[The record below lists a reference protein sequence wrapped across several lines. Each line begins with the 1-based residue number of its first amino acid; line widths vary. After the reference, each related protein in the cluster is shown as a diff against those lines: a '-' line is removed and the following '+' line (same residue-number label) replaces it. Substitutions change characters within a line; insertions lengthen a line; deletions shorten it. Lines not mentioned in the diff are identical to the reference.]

1 MPTVSPSPVPQNSAP
16 QSPVPH
22 PPVSQLSASRR
33 AVPGRAW
40 TRKLPLYVL
49 REVVPWYLGGVLLFL
64 TLQMTDV
71 LSSTVGYL
79 LAYRVKP
86 VQALGLFANL
96 LPGLLNK
103 CLVLSVPFAVLLA
116 FGRLA
121 KDSEF
126 KAAMAAGVRP
136 LALLVPLA
144 LPALLVGTLAYYNAG
159 WLTPDSQA
167 RWWNSYYRVVF
178 NQAAPPPST
187 RNYAYAQG
195 DSFFSAGR
203 VQNDDGGARAQLTG
217 VLVVQG
223 DRVYSSQYGVWDA
236 PAHTW
241 TLQGGTSV
249 MADGVPRPLVG
260 TLVLSQNDVLK
271 RPDTE
276 PNQTSTPALQ
286 AQLAA
291 LNRLTALPDEHKRV
305 VAFELSR
312 RVADPFTPLAFVLA
326 AGALGLLVSNRAW
339 AAASVILFIFG
350 FYVLWSTMPSLAQ
363 AGALSP
369 GLAAWLPNLVFLL
382 LGGGLAWRLK

>member
-1 MPTVSPSPVPQNSAP
+1 MVS
-16 QSPVPH
+16 
-22 PPVSQLSASRR
+22 
-33 AVPGRAW
+33 GRVGA
-40 TRKLPLYVL
+40 RKLPLYIL
-49 REVVPWYLGGVLLFL
+49 KEVAPWYLGGVLLFL
-64 TLQMTDV
+64 ILQLTDV
-71 LSSTVGYL
+71 LSSTVGNF
-79 LAYRVKP
+79 LAYRVELG
-86 VQALGLFANL
+86 QALGLFANQM
-96 LPGLLNK
+96 PALLNK

-136 LALLVPLA
+136 LSLLLPLA
-144 LPALLVGTLAYYNAG
+144 LPALLVGGLAYYNAG

-167 RWWNSYYRVVF
+167 RYWNSFYKVVF
-178 NQAAPPPST
+178 NQAAPPPSV
-187 RNYAYAQG
+187 NGYAYAQN
-195 DSFFSAGR
+195 DTFFSAGR
-203 VQNDDGGARAQLTG
+203 VQNDTGAARAQLTG

-223 DRVYSSQYGVWDA
+223 DAVYSSPYGVWDA
-236 PAHTW
+236 SAHTW
-241 TLQGGTSV
+241 TIRGGTSV
-249 MADGVPRPLVG
+249 MADGVPRPIVG
-260 TLVLSQNDVLK
+260 TLVLPQRDVIR
-271 RPDTE
+271 RPDT
-276 PNQTSTPALQ
+276 PPDQTATPALR

-291 LNRLTALPDEHKRV
+291 LNRLTPLPDENKRV

-369 GLAAWLPNLVFLL
+369 GVAAWLPNVVFLL

>member
-1 MPTVSPSPVPQNSAP
+1 MS
-16 QSPVPH
+16 
-22 PPVSQLSASRR
+22 
-33 AVPGRAW
+33 GRVG

-49 REVVPWYLGGVLLFL
+49 KEVAPWYLGGVLLFL
-64 TLQMTDV
+64 ILQMTDV
-71 LSSTVGYL
+71 LSSTVGNF
-79 LAYRVKP
+79 LAYRVELG
-86 VQALGLFANL
+86 QALGLFANQM
-96 LPGLLNK
+96 PALLNK

-136 LALLVPLA
+136 LSLLLPLV
-144 LPALLVGTLAYYNAG
+144 LPALLVGGLAYYNAG
-159 WLTPDSQA
+159 WLTPSSQA
-167 RWWNSYYRVVF
+167 RWLTSYYKVVF
-178 NQAAPPPST
+178 NQAAPPPSV
-187 RNYAYAQG
+187 NGYAYAQN
-195 DSFFSAGR
+195 DTFFSAGR
-203 VQNDDGGARAQLTG
+203 VQNDTGAARAQLTG

-223 DRVYSSQYGVWDA
+223 DAVYSSPYGVWDA
-236 PAHTW
+236 SAHTW
-241 TLQGGTSV
+241 TIRGGTSV
-249 MADGVPRPLVG
+249 MADGVPRPIVG
-260 TLVLSQNDVLK
+260 TLVLPQRDVIR
-271 RPDTE
+271 RPDTP
-276 PNQTSTPALQ
+276 PNQTATPALR

-291 LNRLTALPDEHKRV
+291 LNRLTPLPDENKRV

-369 GLAAWLPNLVFLL
+369 GLAAWLPNVVFLL
-382 LGGGLAWRLK
+382 LGGGLAWRLR

>member
-1 MPTVSPSPVPQNSAP
+1 MPAVSQSPVPQNPTPQTPAP
-16 QSPVPH
+16 QT
-22 PPVSQLSASRR
+22 PVSQSPASCR
-33 AVPGRAW
+33 AASGRAGI
-40 TRKLPLYVL
+40 RKLPLYVL
-49 REVVPWYLGGVLLFL
+49 KEVVPWYLGGVLLFL
-64 TLQMTDV
+64 TLLMTDT
-71 LSSTVGYL
+71 LSTTVGYL
-79 LAYRVKP
+79 LAYRVDLG
-86 VQALGLFANL
+86 QALGLFANL

-126 KAAMAAGVRP
+126 KAAAAAGVRP
-136 LALLVPLA
+136 LALLLPLA
-144 LPALLVGTLAYYNAG
+144 LPALLVGTLVYYNAG
-159 WLTPDSQA
+159 WLTPGSQA
-167 RWWNSYYRVVF
+167 RWWNSYYKVVF

-187 RNYAYAQG
+187 KSYAYAQG
-195 DSFFSAGR
+195 DTFFSAGR
-203 VQNDDGGARAQLTG
+203 VQNNDGGARAQLTG

-223 DRVYSSQYGVWDA
+223 DSVYSSQYGVWDA
-236 PAHTW
+236 SAHTW
-241 TLQGGTSV
+241 TLQGGSSV

-260 TLVLSQNDVLK
+260 TLVLPQNDALK

-312 RVADPFTPLAFVLA
+312 RVADPFTPLVFVLA
-326 AGALGLLVSNRAW
+326 AGALGLLLSNRAW

-350 FYVLWSTMPSLAQ
+350 FYVLWSTVPSLAQ